1 MSPFQTPGQRPP
13 LLDRR
18 ATLITLLAIVAL
30 LTALVIGVT
39 QPSAT
44 GREPA
49 PTAAP
54 DPVR

>member
-18 ATLITLLAIVAL
+18 ATLITLLTIAAL
-30 LTALVIGVT
+30 VTALVLGVT
-39 QPSAT
+39 QPTAIDPQS
-44 GREPA
+44 A

>member
-18 ATLITLLAIVAL
+18 ATLITLLAIAAL
-30 LTALVIGVT
+30 VTALVLGVT
-39 QPSAT
+39 QPTTIAPQSA
-44 GREPA
+44 PS
-49 PTAAP
+49 AAP

>member
-30 LTALVIGVT
+30 VTALVLGVT
-39 QPSAT
+39 QPTVIDQQST
-44 GREPA
+44 